1 MDLATLGLAVDSKPV
16 KAANDD
22 LKDFQ
27 KAAQG
32 AEKAADGFSNGADK
46 AGNAAKRMQKD
57 IDGAEKSFSSLK
69 IAAIAAGAAIGA
81 ALGAGLASA
90 VNRIEAVN
98 VAMRKIDK
106 ALALNGYSYDV
117 TGVKIK
123 KFADDLER
131 ATGRAAQDVL
141 NIAPNLASF
150 GFTDEV
156 FFRAIKLAND
166 MSAAWGGDLKQNLEG
181 LSRALADPVKGFAM
195 LSQRGITLTDTQKK
209 LAKSL
214 MESGQG
220 LKAQGVVF
228 GALESQISGVAESGF
243 AGLTKAT
250 ANARLALEGFFEA
263 IVVKTGLMTALEV
276 ALNAVA
282 TALDYLTEHMGTILA
297 VLASVGTGLAIA
309 FGPAIIGAVGT
320 LAVLIGGTLVGA
332 VAALTAALLA
342 NPLGLL
348 VAGIGL
354 AITAAY
360 AFRDEIQKAIGVD
373 VIELA
378 KNAGN
383 MIINSFVAAYEDIKT
398 LWMNF
403 PDVIGAAVIGAVNA
417 VVTGVGKMVNVVIDS
432 INEMIKAISGLTAKL
447 GIDLGTGIEHVKF
460 DAIPNEYADR
470 LGKVLDD
477 RNKKIAET
485 MGTDR
490 LGQLSN
496 LFNPSTPAAPAAGG
510 PLKDREFGSE
520 GKMSS
525 AAKAYRDLIKHAQD
539 RIDQM
544 KLEAETAGL
553 NGVAA
558 DTMRFKLELLQKAQ
572 DKGRTITAAQRAEI
586 EALSVAYGKAAEA
599 AAKASLTKD
608 LMFDRDQ
615 MGRSAIDQTVASTL
629 RGAGLEIDFNSY
641 EAGLIRTNE
650 QLKEARSL
658 AGDFVSTFR
667 QGLEGGKSV
676 WEAFGDAAMSVLDK
690 ITDKLLNDVLNA
702 LFEVNKAGSG
712 SGGGLFGFLGSLLG
726 GGSSSAAAD
735 PWAGM
740 RMADGGAFT
749 GGVQKFANGGTFTNS
764 IVSSPTLFKFASG
777 TGLMGEAG
785 PEAIMPLKRDSS
797 GRLGV
802 SAGGGMVANNNQ
814 PQEVL
819 LRVVGEEG
827 PMFRPTIRAESESVS
842 VRVVTENNAA
852 QQNYRQNGGQ

>member
-1 MDLATLGLAVDSKPV
+1 MDLATLGLAVDSGQV
-16 KAANDD
+16 KQANDN
-22 LKDFQ
+22 LKTFQ
-27 KAAQG
+27 SSAQG
-32 AEKAADGFSNGADK
+32 AEKAADGFSRGADK
-46 AGNAAKRMQKD
+46 ASNAAQRMQKD
-57 IDGAEKSFSSLK
+57 IASAEKSFNGLK
-69 IAAIAAGAAIGA
+69 VAAIAAGAAIGA
-81 ALGAGLASA
+81 ALGAGIVSA
-90 VNRIEAVN
+90 ISRIEAMN

-106 ALALNGYSYDV
+106 ALQLNGYSYDL
-117 TGVKIK
+117 TGKKIK
-123 KFADDLER
+123 DFADNLER
-131 ATGRAAQDVL
+131 TTGRAAQDFLDV
-141 NIAPNLASF
+141 APNLATF
-150 GFTDEV
+150 GFTAET
-156 FFRAIKLAND
+156 FFKALETAND
-166 MSAAWGGDLKQNLEG
+166 MSAFWGGDLKQNLEG
-181 LSRALADPVKGFAM
+181 LSRALADPIKGFAM
-195 LSQRGITLTDTQKK
+195 LSQRGIKLDEDQAK
-209 LAKSL
+209 LAKTL
-214 MESGQG
+214 LQTGQG
-220 LKAQGVVF
+220 LKAQQVVF
-228 GALESQISGVAESGF
+228 NSINGQISGGA
-243 AGLTKAT
+243 AAAYTGLTAAIGRAKKAT
-250 ANARLALEGFFEA
+250 DDFFEA
-263 IVVKTGLMTALEV
+263 IVVKTGLMKALEIV
-276 ALNAVA
+276 LNAVA
-282 TALDYLTEHMGTILA
+282 TAINFVTDNMEIFLA
-297 VLASVGTGLAIA
+297 VVGSIGAGLAVA
-309 FGPAIIGAVGT
+309 FGPAIVSAIGT
-320 LAVLIGGTLVGA
+320 LVTLIGGALVGA
-332 VAALTAALLA
+332 VGALTAALLA
-342 NPLGLL
+342 NPLGFLI
-348 VAGIGL
+348 AGIGL

-360 AFRDEIQKAIGVD
+360 VFRDEIKKVFNIDIVAST
-373 VIELA
+373 
-378 KNAGN
+378 KNAANVTIGL
-383 MIINSFVAAYEDIKT
+383 FVGAYQAVVQTWGMLPAAFSD
-398 LWMNF
+398 LMGQAMNF
-403 PDVIGAAVIGAVNA
+403 AIDKVQNGVNA
-417 VVTGVGKMVNVVIDS
+417 IIDALRS
-432 INEMIKAISGLTAKL
+432 IPGLDGIK
-447 GIDLGTGIEHVKF
+447 DVE
-460 DAIPNEYADR
+460 
-470 LGKVLDD
+470 LGKFKTAAGESYKAVANVAGKAMKD
-477 RNKKIAET
+477 A
-485 MGTDR
+485 MGTDYV
-490 LGQLSN
+490 GQIADKFS
-496 LFNPSTPAAPAAGG
+496 PSTPAGVDGSG
-510 PLKDREFGSE
+510 PLKDREFGSP
-520 GKMSS
+520 GKMGA

-558 DTMRFKLELLQKAQ
+558 DTMKFKLELLQKAQ
-572 DKGRTITAAQRAEI
+572 DKGRSITAAQRAEI

-615 MGRSAIDQTVASTL
+615 MGRSATDQTIASTL
-629 RGAGLEIDFNSY
+629 RGAGLEVDFNSY

-667 QGLEGGKSV
+667 QGLESGKSV

-740 RMADGGAFT
+740 RMANGGAFT